1 MRVLFVCTHNRC
13 RSVLGE
19 VIGRAVGQRAG
30 KGAGQ
35 GLGKK
40 ILETASA
47 GSQPAGAVHP
57 ETLRQ
62 LAARGYATEDLR
74 SNGLDE
80 AEAFSPQVVVT
91 VCDNAAKEAC
101 PVWLGDDAI
110 TVHWGLPDPTRAQS
124 QDAMDRAFDD
134 VIATLEKRLRLLVE
148 QPLDELDQ
156 PRLQQLFTDLA
167 GTH

>member
-19 VIGRAVGQRAG
+19 VIGRRVGQDTGQDIG
-30 KGAGQ
+30 KS
-35 GLGKK
+35 K
-40 ILETASA
+40 LETASA
-47 GSQPAGAVHP
+47 GSQPAGSVHP

-62 LAARGYATEDLR
+62 LAARGYATDGLR

-110 TVHWGLPDPTRAQS
+110 TVHWGLPDPTRADS
-124 QDAMDRAFDD
+124 QDEMDRGFDD
-134 VIATLEKRLRLLVE
+134 VIATLERRLHSLTA
-148 QPLDELDQ
+148 QPLDELDRPQ
-156 PRLQQLFTDLA
+156 LQQLFTELA
-167 GTH
+167 GID